1 MPHRQTRT
9 KRFNLR
15 ATGRQDELI
24 RAAARIRG
32 ANVSEFILE
41 SACSRAEQA
50 VADQAHF
57 VLSKDKWNEFLKA
70 LDRPARV
77 KPELRRLF
85 AEKTILEED
94 DAGGR
99 EAKTVSSR
107 KARQGA

>member
-32 ANVSEFILE
+32 TNVSEFVLE
-41 SACSRAEQA
+41 SACYRAEQA

-57 VLSKDKWNEFLKA
+57 VLSKDKWNQFLKA

-77 KPELRRLF
+77 KPELRKLF

-94 DAGGR
+94 DAGGSKI
-99 EAKTVSSR
+99 KTVSSR
-107 KARQGA
+107 KTLQRA